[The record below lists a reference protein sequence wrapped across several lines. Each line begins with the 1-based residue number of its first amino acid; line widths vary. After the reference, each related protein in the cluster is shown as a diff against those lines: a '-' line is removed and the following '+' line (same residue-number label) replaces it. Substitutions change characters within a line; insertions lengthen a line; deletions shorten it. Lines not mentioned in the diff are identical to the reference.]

1 MTEYANIF
9 TEHLTKLKTLLSE
22 QQRIN
27 SEIKS
32 VKEMMKASFNMM
44 PDDERQK
51 FSAIVKQAVNTLVT
65 QERGLTE
72 AIRVLLE
79 SNRRRWFSAVNVRD
93 KLIESGFD
101 FSTYTSNPL
110 ASVHT
115 VLKRLKREEVKTREL
130 LPGNKEYRWI
140 KPSSVP
146 RFEYAPAPT
155 RGEMPL
161 SVTPKNGEK

>member
-101 FSTYTSNPL
+101 FSNYTSNPL

-115 VLKRLKREEVKTREL
+115 VLKRMKREEVKTREL

-146 RFEYAPAPT
+146 QFEYAPTTGGVPPSMT
-155 RGEMPL
+155 LRD
-161 SVTPKNGEK
+161 GEK